1 MLALLSVQPLRTLMH
16 PESTVAIELKLS
28 MSSAI
33 VQP

>member
-16 PESTVAIELKLS
+16 PESTVAIESKLS

-33 VQP
+33 VHP